1 MEEKL
6 DKLQSCVI
14 LVKPDKKI
22 IENSFAE
29 NVNQWRKRKS
39 MFKGIWD
46 NITENRPN
54 DQKEFKVFAAFPLH
68 LLPFDCTWDL
78 PFPLMQSSYSWCW
91 WIICIC
97 SKSLALSMTKIL
109 AWTCSLTLTCW
120 QVLTKGVKFLA
131 DVAWASKSQVKKSVT
146 EVLPTTHHG
155 SAVSY
160 GFCSWAVPESRLM
173 MLSSVN
179 I

>member
-78 PFPLMQSSYSWCW
+78 PFLLLPSSYS
-91 WIICIC
+91 
-97 SKSLALSMTKIL
+97 
-109 AWTCSLTLTCW
+109 
-120 QVLTKGVKFLA
+120 
-131 DVAWASKSQVKKSVT
+131 
-146 EVLPTTHHG
+146 
-155 SAVSY
+155 
-160 GFCSWAVPESRLM
+160 
-173 MLSSVN
+173 
-179 I
+179 

>member
-1 MEEKL
+1 MQHQLAEIKSKAKLQSEVQEMEEKL

-54 DQKEFKVFAAFPLH
+54 DQKEFK
-68 LLPFDCTWDL
+68 
-78 PFPLMQSSYSWCW
+78 
-91 WIICIC
+91 
-97 SKSLALSMTKIL
+97 
-109 AWTCSLTLTCW
+109 
-120 QVLTKGVKFLA
+120 
-131 DVAWASKSQVKKSVT
+131 
-146 EVLPTTHHG
+146 
-155 SAVSY
+155 
-160 GFCSWAVPESRLM
+160 
-173 MLSSVN
+173 
-179 I
+179 